1 MKSSAMHYPNRQERG
16 FSLITT
22 LVLLLI
28 ASLLGVAASQL
39 VLMSERSSRY
49 DRDRQIAFQ
58 AAEAA
63 LLDAEMDI
71 RGPGSNRA
79 DHFSPTSIAGFE
91 AGCSI
96 ERDTKGMCL
105 PAENNGLPIWSTVDF
120 TDSDE
125 DTKRTVDFGDHT
137 GRTYASGASGV
148 QPEHSPRYVIEL
160 VPDPTPGG
168 NEGAPRYLYRVT
180 SVGFGPRED
189 TQVMLQMYF
198 RKE

>member
-1 MKSSAMHYPNRQERG
+1 MKLPSSQRLRECG

-22 LVLLLI
+22 LVLLVV

-49 DRDRQIAFQ
+49 DRDRLIAFQ

-79 DHFSPTSIAGFE
+79 ALFSPTSIIGFE
-91 AGCSI
+91 AGCSTSSAT
-96 ERDTKGMCL
+96 RGMCL
-105 PAENNGLPIWSTVDF
+105 PAGPGEKPVWATVNF
-120 TDSDE
+120 TD
-125 DTKRTVDFGDHT
+125 TTRTVAFGENT
-137 GRTYASGASGV
+137 GRTYAAGTNGL
-148 QPEHSPRYVIEL
+148 QPALVPRYLIEVIE
-160 VPDPTPGG
+160 DPAPGG
-168 NEGAPRYLYRVT
+168 NAGAKRHLYRVT
-180 SVGFGPRED
+180 AVGFGPRKE
-189 TQVMLQMYF
+189 TQVMLQMFF

>member
-1 MKSSAMHYPNRQERG
+1 MKQAPIQSSYRRDQG

-22 LVLLLI
+22 LVLLVI

-49 DRDRQIAFQ
+49 DRDRLIAFQ

-71 RGPGSNRA
+71 RDPASTRSGL
-79 DHFSPTSIAGFE
+79 FSPTSVIGFE
-91 AGCSI
+91 DGCSTSDNT
-96 ERDTKGMCL
+96 RGMCL
-105 PAENNGLPIWSTVDF
+105 PANASAPPVWSTVDF
-120 TDSDE
+120 TDTSS
-125 DTKRTVDFGDHT
+125 TVGFGAYT
-137 GRTYASGASGV
+137 GRAYASGANGV
-148 QPEHSPRYVIEL
+148 QPEHAPRYIIEL

-168 NEGAPRYLYRVT
+168 NKGVPRHLYRVT
-180 SVGFGPRED
+180 AVGFGPRQE
-189 TQVMLQMYF
+189 TQVMLQMFF